1 MRTHLSKRICASN
14 TNIALC
20 FDLICCKMSCFCLL
34 ALRILAFFPCNP
46 KTFLIILRLSL
57 YTSRSDIFGNFY
69 KFTITV
75 AILVNFDRS
84 NVHTRYQNTEIIIES
99 FTDNSL

>member
-1 MRTHLSKRICASN
+1 
-14 TNIALC
+14 
-20 FDLICCKMSCFCLL
+20 MSRFCLL

-57 YTSRSDIFGNFY
+57 YTSRSDIFCNFY
-69 KFTITV
+69 KFPITV